1 MVYHQPGRSGGS
13 VVLRNVF
20 TAIAIGAM
28 AMAWS
33 HRSGADQYRADEF
46 LGLDLSRAVLSPR
59 PLGPPAGFTPALP
72 EVNAER
78 GIDSEQVNTPP
89 AAALQR
95 PARGTDVGNA
105 RAARQPPPRLLAR
118 TRLSAHHRNPLD
130 AHALDAHVQVW
141 PCKSGGICNW
151 K

>member
-1 MVYHQPGRSGGS
+1 MVYHQPGRSGGF

-33 HRSGADQYRADEF
+33 YRSVADQYRADEF
-46 LGLDLSRAVLSPR
+46 FGLDLSRAVLSPR
-59 PLGPPAGFTPALP
+59 PLGPPAGFMPGLP
-72 EVNAER
+72 EANAER
-78 GIDSEQVNTPP
+78 GIDSEQVNTQP
-89 AAALQR
+89 AAALQT
-95 PARGTDVGNA
+95 PPRGTDA
-105 RAARQPPPRLLAR
+105 RAARQPPRLLAR
-118 TRLSAHHRNPLD
+118 TRLSAHLRNPLD
-130 AHALDAHVQVW
+130 AHALDARIQVW